1 MGRRKPLLFGAIGIS
16 LCLVIEAVLISQ
28 NPGGKSD
35 SLSRAGVAMLFL
47 VSMIFSVSFGPV
59 SWTYMSEVMV
69 CPHPTTLRPVH
80 FKN

>member
-1 MGRRKPLLFGAIGIS
+1 M
-16 LCLVIEAVLISQ
+16 CLIIEAALISQ
-28 NPGGKSD
+28 NPGGKID

-69 CPHPTTLRPVH
+69 RPPSAHTNLVV
-80 FKN
+80 